1 MTDYLELKSEV
12 GFWKATQ
19 PLRIIHDNVVRN
31 LAAKATALQSDRICV
46 RQKKV
51 SNSRKIR
58 CPGCGKPYVPYGPC
72 QAEIIEV
79 EVKAHKRIISRSCM
93 KQGCRCSEFPAA
105 ITASMLLKLIPKSPF
120 GNSIWEAI
128 LLTKFFYSQPT
139 NRLLNGFAHFTK
151 DGYRRVENTY
161 TVV

>member
-1 MTDYLELKSEV
+1 MEGNATSSNHTRPCGQEPGSE
-12 GFWKATQ
+12 GHGLTER
-19 PLRIIHDNVVRN
+19 PDLRKTKESFEFTENPI
-31 LAAKATALQSDRICV
+31 
-46 RQKKV
+46 
-51 SNSRKIR
+51 

-105 ITASMLLKLIPKSPF
+105 ITAPMLLKLIPKSPF